1 MLVDVKKDL
10 DDNKLRYNEVSE
22 KLMERNRQ
30 YQRLQAM
37 YDSLRRRSIT
47 PRTFNQEGAN
57 GDHAGVNRYDIP
69 LGVQGDA
76 HEQPASAKSLFDTA
90 MNPTRLEGSFPIPQ
104 QALESQCALR
114 NTCPATPAGQRG
126 QMKDAHN
133 DRRPFSLDLH
143 TPAGIAQRV
152 VHPQRM

>member
-1 MLVDVKKDL
+1 VLVDVKKDL

-90 MNPTRLEGSFPIPQ
+90 MNPTRLEGTLCRHLLFISTDETRLCLQ
-104 QALESQCALR
+104 VV
-114 NTCPATPAGQRG
+114 
-126 QMKDAHN
+126 
-133 DRRPFSLDLH
+133 SLFLSRH
-143 TPAGIAQRV
+143 
-152 VHPQRM
+152 